1 VSTAQLQRLADL
13 EEIRQLTV
21 NYAKATD
28 DLGSADADRRATGR
42 ELYRRTFASDAKIEA
57 GESGVKI
64 GPDAW
69 ADFVAEALA
78 VFSATQH
85 LVGTID
91 LELDDATDDKPAS
104 TGTMATYLY
113 ATHEYAPEGD
123 LWIVL
128 GTYYDEVTRTA
139 EGWRISK
146 RLLTTTSAE
155 MRKHG
160 KEGQEAV

>member
-1 VSTAQLQRLADL
+1 MATLQLQQLADI

-28 DLGSADADRRATGR
+28 ALGTGDADRMAVGK
-42 ELYRRTFASDAKIEA
+42 ELYRNTFASDAKVNA
-57 GESGVKI
+57 GDSEVFI

-69 ADFVAEALA
+69 ADYVGEALA
-78 VFSATQH
+78 AFSSTQH

-91 LELDDATDDKPAS
+91 VKLGESIDGGPAD
-104 TGTMATYLY
+104 TGTMTTYLS

-123 LWIVL
+123 LWIFL
-128 GTYYDEVTRTA
+128 GTYLDEVTRTPQ
-139 EGWRISK
+139 GWRISQ
-146 RLLTTTSAE
+146 RTLVNTSSE

-160 KEGQEAV
+160 